1 MEDLR
6 AQPNS
11 SSNSSRKITI
21 KKVATNMVK
30 KIKTTAKLITKRMDS
45 VLKVKKE
52 IMTKK
57 RLCRMRL
64 TAKKN
69 MSKTM
74 LVSIEKI

>member
-1 MEDLR
+1 
-6 AQPNS
+6 
-11 SSNSSRKITI
+11 
-21 KKVATNMVK
+21 MVK